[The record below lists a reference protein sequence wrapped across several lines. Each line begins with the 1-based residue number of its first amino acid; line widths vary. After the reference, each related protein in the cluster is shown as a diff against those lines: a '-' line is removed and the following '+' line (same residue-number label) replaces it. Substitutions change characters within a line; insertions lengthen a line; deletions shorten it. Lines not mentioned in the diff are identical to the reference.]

1 MTIDYNWTCNDVC
14 RYVAFDIWH
23 DTNVASQEKLVK
35 LKTQALPKPE
45 IIPDGEEV
53 KEVRQ
58 KLCSSDHLKWIPP
71 KSEVTFCVKQECT
84 EKAVVFSVTTNL
96 ADPVITIFRI

>member
-1 MTIDYNWTCNDVC
+1 MIIDYNWTCNEKNLNDVWWH
-14 RYVAFDIWH
+14 VAFEKWH
-23 DTNVASQEKLVK
+23 NTNVAFQEKLVK
-35 LKTQALPKPE
+35 IKTQALPKPE

-71 KSEVTFCVKQECT
+71 KSEITFCV
-84 EKAVVFSVTTNL
+84 
-96 ADPVITIFRI
+96 